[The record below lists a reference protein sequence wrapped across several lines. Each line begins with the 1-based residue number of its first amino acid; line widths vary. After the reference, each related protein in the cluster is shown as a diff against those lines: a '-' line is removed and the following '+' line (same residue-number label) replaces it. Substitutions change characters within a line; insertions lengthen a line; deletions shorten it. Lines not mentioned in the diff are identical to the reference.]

1 MSSYPCSPQTPEE
14 HVRPAQIPRAKRLTE
29 TRREDLT
36 PNQRADLARKLAA
49 KQQRNRPP
57 SI

>member
-1 MSSYPCSPQTPEE
+1 MSSDHRPENAPRQHGPTLQTARSKKPES
-14 HVRPAQIPRAKRLTE
+14 

-36 PNQRADLARKLAA
+36 PDRRADLALKLAA
-49 KQQRNRPP
+49 KQQRGRPP